1 VFDAQVFSVVCP
13 ITRQQRRAT
22 KKVAG
27 FFEEQKEIPMSR
39 TIILSISMLAAI
51 LATLHYM
58 DAPAESGQNEI
69 AAEMAKIADERA
81 ALMVNYR
88 NFKGTLDAALDALT
102 RREITLEEATARV
115 YNAGKQYCP
124 IYLDRV
130 CISDP
135 TPKLETS
142 IAKNLVGHVYSLE
155 EVHPQLAERT
165 AELERELEKL
175 VNNSECSNV
184 R

>member
-1 VFDAQVFSVVCP
+1 
-13 ITRQQRRAT
+13 
-22 KKVAG
+22 
-27 FFEEQKEIPMSR
+27 M
-39 TIILSISMLAAI
+39 SISVEKPTNVRYGVLGFAC
-51 LATLHYM
+51 
-58 DAPAESGQNEI
+58 
-69 AAEMAKIADERA
+69 
-81 ALMVNYR
+81 ALSM
-88 NFKGTLDAALDALT
+88 
-102 RREITLEEATARV
+102 IT
-115 YNAGKQYCP
+115 
-124 IYLDRV
+124 YLDRV

-175 VNNSECSNV
+175 VNNSECTNV